1 MVWILDNGVLAIR
14 YGESVNIMDGGE
26 IEADNLVPTL
36 SLWELSNDWPT
47 TPDIST
53 EVHVEL
59 DLIISSFEVVD

>member
-1 MVWILDNGVLAIR
+1 MG
-14 YGESVNIMDGGE
+14 GGE
-26 IEADNLVPTL
+26 IEANNLVSTL

-59 DLIISSFEVVD
+59 DMIISSFELVD

>member
-1 MVWILDNGVLAIR
+1 
-14 YGESVNIMDGGE
+14 MDVGE
-26 IEADNLVPTL
+26 IEANNLVSTL

-59 DLIISSFEVVD
+59 DLIISSFELVD